1 MVSCRDKPNGGL
13 DPEVWQW
20 IQSVPQNRSCDW
32 RIYSQTNGAF
42 HTDGRKLWGHT
53 RESVEIICEG
63 KDFSWNQIKVEE
75 ANLFTYICSS
85 VHFCLHYYCSSW
97 NIYSL
102 KAKYGARMRY
112 INSKMKS
119 KDGTG
124 NKGRATTVRDLRKKA
139 HFMN

>member
-42 HTDGRKLWGHT
+42 HTDARKLWGHT

-63 KDFSWNQIKVEE
+63 KDFSWNQIKIEE
-75 ANLFTYICSS
+75 ANLTFAQVYIFAFIIT
-85 VHFCLHYYCSSW
+85 VLHEIFFKGQIW
-97 NIYSL
+97 
-102 KAKYGARMRY
+102 
-112 INSKMKS
+112 S
-119 KDGTG
+119 KDEIYQQQ
-124 NKGRATTVRDLRKKA
+124 NEE
-139 HFMN
+139 

>member
-1 MVSCRDKPNGGL
+1 MKSDK
-13 DPEVWQW
+13 
-20 IQSVPQNRSCDW
+20 DW
-32 RIYSQTNGAF
+32 GS
-42 HTDGRKLWGHT
+42 K
-53 RESVEIICEG
+53 S
-63 KDFSWNQIKVEE
+63 
-75 ANLFTYICSS
+75 YICSS

-112 INSKMKS
+112 INNKMKS

-124 NKGRATTVRDLRKKA
+124 NKGKATTVRDLRKKA

>member
-1 MVSCRDKPNGGL
+1 VL
-13 DPEVWQW
+13 
-20 IQSVPQNRSCDW
+20 
-32 RIYSQTNGAF
+32 
-42 HTDGRKLWGHT
+42 KLF
-53 RESVEIICEG
+53 V
-63 KDFSWNQIKVEE
+63 
-75 ANLFTYICSS
+75 
-85 VHFCLHYYCSSW
+85 
-97 NIYSL
+97 